1 MFDMAIVVSALV
13 FFGTLLLC
21 LGGFYVLKSR
31 REHAG
36 LVEKVKTGGLA
47 SRAGDFVP
55 DAPET
60 GSSMRNVFLKTSIW
74 AGRMARPKE
83 NGDDGSQ
90 LRKLF
95 LNAGIRHPSAS
106 AVFWGAKVLC
116 AAALPALAFFL
127 RAFSDKPLLQF
138 QMLAI
143 LGVLALLGFYLP
155 DFYLKLKIRRRKDKI
170 VKGFPDALDLLV
182 VCVEAGMGLD
192 AAINRVAE
200 EIRLSSQVISD
211 EFKLLNLELRAGKS
225 RIEALRN
232 LGVRTDVEEV
242 RSFTTL
248 LIQTDRFGTSVAQAL
263 RVHSDSMRVQRYQRA
278 EELASKL
285 PVKLMI
291 PLIFFIFPAIFV
303 VVVGPA
309 AIQIYHT
316 IIAR

>member
-13 FFGTLLLC
+13 FCSILLLL
-21 LGGFYVLKSR
+21 LGGFYHLKYR

-47 SRAGDFVP
+47 TRAGDIVP

-60 GSSMRNVFLKTSIW
+60 GNSMKDVFLKTSIW
-74 AGRMARPKE
+74 AGKMARSKE
-83 NGDDGSQ
+83 SDADLSQ

-95 LNAGIRHPSAS
+95 LNAGIRHSSAS
-106 AVFWGAKVLC
+106 AVFWGAEVLC

-127 RAFSDKPLLQF
+127 LAFSDTPLLQF
-138 QMLAI
+138 HLLAV
-143 LGVLALLGFYLP
+143 LGALALLGFYLP
-155 DFYLKLKIRRRKDKI
+155 VLYLKLMIRRRQDRI

-192 AAINRVAE
+192 AAISRVAD
-200 EIRLSSQVISD
+200 EIRLSNQVISD
-211 EFKLLNLELRAGKS
+211 EFKTLNLELRAGKS
-225 RIEALRN
+225 RIDALRN
-232 LGVRTDVEEV
+232 LGMRTGVEEV

-248 LIQTDRFGTSVAQAL
+248 LVQTDRFGTSVAQAL

-278 EELASKL
+278 EELAGKL

-291 PLIFFIFPAIFV
+291 PLIFFIFPSIFV
-303 VVVGPA
+303 IIVGPA

-316 IIAR
+316 IVAR